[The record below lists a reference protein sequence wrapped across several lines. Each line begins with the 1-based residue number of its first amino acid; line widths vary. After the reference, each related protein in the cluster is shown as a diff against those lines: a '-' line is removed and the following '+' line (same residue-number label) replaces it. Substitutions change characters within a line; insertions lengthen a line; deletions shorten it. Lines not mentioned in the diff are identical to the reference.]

1 MNYLNLIEAKN
12 YFLKGG
18 NVTEQLRSQQKLN
31 FNDSNI
37 IEIAYDLQAGS
48 YIDYAKKNPITL
60 QLYTTEIAKI
70 IDQHISYGSIILDI
84 GCGELTTLSLLL
96 SALEKKPSKTLAFD
110 ISWSRIFKGLDF
122 AKSNMGDS
130 YKSLVP
136 FVGEINEIPL
146 GEKSVDFT
154 ISSHALEPNGGNLE
168 LLMLELFRVTY
179 GKIILFEPCYEINSA
194 VGKERMDKLGY
205 IKNIQGITKS
215 LGGVI
220 EEFVQIKNIANP
232 LNPTACF
239 VIRPPETQDNENNKQ
254 KCVEPEFTVPGSNST
269 LRKIDEFYFSE
280 YTGLCYP
287 ILKGI
292 PVIKSNCALLATALI
307 D

>member
-1 MNYLNLIEAKN
+1 MNYLNLVEAKK
-12 YFLKGG
+12 YYLEGG
-18 NVTEQLRSQQKLN
+18 NVTEQLRSQLKLN
-31 FNDSNI
+31 FNDANI
-37 IEIAYDLQAGS
+37 IEVAYDLQAGS
-48 YIDYAKKNPITL
+48 YIDYARKNPIKL
-60 QLYTTEIAKI
+60 QLYTAEIAKI
-70 IDQHISYGSIILDI
+70 IDRHITYGSIILDI

-122 AKSNMGDS
+122 AKRNMGNS
-130 YKSLVP
+130 FKSLVT

-146 GEKSVDFT
+146 GKKSVDFT

-168 LLMLELFRVTY
+168 LLLLELFRVTH

-194 VGKERMDKLGY
+194 EGKERMDKLGY

-220 EEFVQIKNIANP
+220 EEFIQIKNISNP

-239 VIRPPETQDNENNKQ
+239 VIRPPETQDGENNKQ
-254 KCVEPEFTVPGSNST
+254 KCIEPKFTVPGSNFA
-269 LRKIDEFYFSE
+269 LRKIDDFYFSE

>member
-1 MNYLNLIEAKN
+1 MNYLNLIDAKK

-18 NVTEQLRSQQKLN
+18 NVTEQLRSQKKLN
-31 FNDSNI
+31 FNDADI
-37 IEIAYDLQAGS
+37 IEVAYDLQAGS
-48 YIDYAKKNPITL
+48 YIDHAEKNSINL

-70 IDQHISYGSIILDI
+70 IDRHISYGSTILDI

-136 FVGEINEIPL
+136 FVGGISEIPL
-146 GEKSVDFT
+146 SEKSVDFI
-154 ISSHALEPNGGNLE
+154 ISSHALEPNGGNLD
-168 LLMLELFRVTY
+168 LLLLELFRVTN

-194 VGKERMDKLGY
+194 AGKERMDKLGY
-205 IKNIQGITKS
+205 IKNIQGITES

-239 VIRPPETQDNENNKQ
+239 VIRPPESQSKENSEK
-254 KCVEPEFTVPGSNST
+254 KCFESKFTVPGSNFV
-269 LRKIDEFYFSE
+269 LRKIDDFYFSD

-292 PVIKSNCALLATALI
+292 PVIKSSCALLATALI